1 MGYIMN
7 LPYNLGGRGPRRG
20 SALEALEKQ
29 PAAAKKKRTI
39 PCPGATR
46 STTTTKP
53 SAPDTCAVCLADV
66 DVPAERVLEC
76 GHSFH
81 MECIEKWLTKNPQ
94 CPVCR
99 AATPRV
105 HGMREG
111 RVNAAASTIPN
122 FSDVPPEMLERY
134 LTRLFQIGDT
144 TGDGVLQFQ
153 EFLELLTRCG
163 LRFPAEIVLEI
174 FLLADTTQ
182 DGALQCDE
190 FIPAMMAIIA
200 GANEA
205 QSGATFP
212 ESRAAPPPRARA
224 AAAQGRVNATGSA
237 IPNFA
242 DVPPAMLD
250 SYLTKLFQIGD
261 TNSDGVLSPT
271 DFQNLLSRCGFNLPA
286 DAILKLVREADVNGD
301 GVIDFEEFRDAM
313 LRAERIAREPTEI
326 HHQPAGGALRDA
338 PKASGLKPSLKAASA
353 SSSLGCTAKN
363 HPEAEA
369 EATPAA
375 HECFWNSDGFCSGC
389 GASSGA

>member
-29 PAAAKKKRTI
+29 PAAAKKKLTI
-39 PCPGATR
+39 PSPGATR

-105 HGMREG
+105 HGMREEGTLHDILHGEQFSRAVECLHHSGGTFHESRARPAAEG

-122 FSDVPPEMLERY
+122 FADVPPAMLERY
-134 LTRLFQIGDT
+134 LSRLFLIGDT

-174 FLLADTTQ
+174 FLLADTNQ

-212 ESRAAPPPRARA
+212 ESRAAPPPRGRA
-224 AAAQGRVNATGSA
+224 AAAQGRVNATGS
-237 IPNFA
+237 
-242 DVPPAMLD
+242 
-250 SYLTKLFQIGD
+250 
-261 TNSDGVLSPT
+261 
-271 DFQNLLSRCGFNLPA
+271 
-286 DAILKLVREADVNGD
+286 
-301 GVIDFEEFRDAM
+301 
-313 LRAERIAREPTEI
+313 
-326 HHQPAGGALRDA
+326 
-338 PKASGLKPSLKAASA
+338 
-353 SSSLGCTAKN
+353 
-363 HPEAEA
+363 
-369 EATPAA
+369 
-375 HECFWNSDGFCSGC
+375 
-389 GASSGA
+389 